1 MTVQGAVLRA
11 LRKPRGTAAQ
21 GFGKTNRRD
30 NWAIYPVVQALVF
43 TICAGYL
50 TFSGIFWGPLFGP
63 QFVQHEGYLSP
74 LFSPLIVWPT
84 MPTWLSPGL
93 LILWIPIGFRATC
106 YYYRKAY
113 YRFYF
118 ADPAGCAVGEPT
130 IHRRFALEN
139 ALPFILQNLHRYML
153 YLAFIPLAFL
163 WLDILPAFNIVPDTS
178 GADPVTDPRFRISAL
193 GILFLLNVIL
203 LTGYSLSC
211 HSLRHLVGGRVDCFS
226 CTRARRVRYTLWQRL
241 TDLNRNHMW
250 WAWCSLIT
258 VTLADVYARLFQ
270 AGIVPD
276 FAIHFG

>member
-1 MTVQGAVLRA
+1 VTVQGAVLRA
-11 LRKPRGTAAQ
+11 LRKPRGTAQQ

-30 NWAIYPVVQALVF
+30 TWAIYPVVQAIVF
-43 TICAGYL
+43 TVCASYL
-50 TFSGIFWGPLFGP
+50 TFSGVIWNPIGGPAYE
-63 QFVQHEGYLSP
+63 VDGYLSP
-74 LFSPLIVWPT
+74 LFSPLIVFPN

-118 ADPAGCAVGEPT
+118 ADPPGCAVGEPT

-139 ALPFILQNLHRYML
+139 ALPFVLQNLHRYLL
-153 YLAFIPLAFL
+153 YLAFIPLTFL
-163 WLDILPAFNIVPDTS
+163 WLDLIPAFIAPDRPGIV
-178 GADPVTDPRFRISAL
+178 DPGPRI
-193 GILFLLNVIL
+193 GVGGVLFLVNVVL

-250 WAWCSLIT
+250 WAWTSLIT
-258 VTLADVYARLFQ
+258 VTLADLYVRLLAF
-270 AGIVPD
+270 GVLIDP
-276 FAIHFG
+276 AIHL